1 MRRPDSS
8 ALGAGISILALGVV
22 LLLQDRGV
30 IDLQAGWLLAAVTA
44 TVVLAVASRSLSG
57 PAPAEETTARER
69 EALRISRVG
78 FAAAV
83 VLGGALFFFWATGV
97 LESAGSAALAAFVV
111 TIALVLISAPLWW
124 SMARRLTAERV
135 ARARSQERA
144 EVAAHLHDSVL
155 QTLALVQ
162 RRADEP
168 EEVAKLARRQE
179 RELRSWL
186 AGEGPARPG
195 ERLADA
201 LKTVAVEVEEQHGTQ
216 VEAVVVGDAPLD
228 ERLEALV
235 AATREALTNAAK
247 FASDGGPVRLYAEIE
262 ARQAKVFVDDRG
274 PGFDTEAVSQDR
286 RGIRESIIGRM
297 ERHGG
302 RAEIRTGNGEG
313 TEVELTMDVVDPMSE
328 TPTVV
333 IVDDHRI
340 FRSGVR
346 AELGEAVE
354 VLGEAESIED
364 AVRAITELEPDVVLL
379 DVHMPGG
386 GGVEVIEQV
395 SKAQATAALPRPLG
409 VRRPQGRD
417 RHRPRRSPRLRH
429 QDDHGRRARRGR
441 PPSPRRRRRL
451 LTPARRLRPRRLRRR
466 PAR

>member
-8 ALGAGISILALGVV
+8 TLGAGISILALGVI

-57 PAPAEETTARER
+57 PAPAEGTTAPER

-168 EEVAKLARRQE
+168 EEVARLARRQE

-201 LKTVAVEVEEQHGTQ
+201 LKTAAVEVEEQHGTQ

-274 PGFDTEAVSQDR
+274 PGFDTEAVSEDR

-302 RAEIRTGNGEG
+302 QAEIRTGNGEG
-313 TEVELTMDVVDPMSE
+313 TEVELTMEVV
-328 TPTVV
+328 T
-333 IVDDHRI
+333 R
-340 FRSGVR
+340 
-346 AELGEAVE
+346 
-354 VLGEAESIED
+354 
-364 AVRAITELEPDVVLL
+364 
-379 DVHMPGG
+379 
-386 GGVEVIEQV
+386 
-395 SKAQATAALPRPLG
+395 
-409 VRRPQGRD
+409 
-417 RHRPRRSPRLRH
+417 
-429 QDDHGRRARRGR
+429 
-441 PPSPRRRRRL
+441 
-451 LTPARRLRPRRLRRR
+451 
-466 PAR
+466 

>member
-1 MRRPDSS
+1 
-8 ALGAGISILALGVV
+8 
-22 LLLQDRGV
+22 
-30 IDLQAGWLLAAVTA
+30 
-44 TVVLAVASRSLSG
+44 
-57 PAPAEETTARER
+57 
-69 EALRISRVG
+69 VG

-124 SMARRLTAERV
+124 SMARRLAAERV

-162 RRADEP
+162 KRADEP

-186 AGEGPARPG
+186 AGEEPARPG

-201 LKTVAVEVEEQHGTQ
+201 LKTLAVEVEEQHGAQ

-228 ERLEALV
+228 ERREAVV

-262 ARQAKVFVDDRG
+262 AGWVKVFVDDRG
-274 PGFDTEAVSQDR
+274 PGFDAEAVPEDR

-302 RAEIRTGNGEG
+302 RVEIRTGSGEG
-313 TEVELTMDVVDPMSE
+313 TEVELTLDQ
-328 TPTVV
+328 
-333 IVDDHRI
+333 
-340 FRSGVR
+340 
-346 AELGEAVE
+346 
-354 VLGEAESIED
+354 ED
-364 AVRAITELEPDVVLL
+364 R
-379 DVHMPGG
+379 
-386 GGVEVIEQV
+386 
-395 SKAQATAALPRPLG
+395 
-409 VRRPQGRD
+409 
-417 RHRPRRSPRLRH
+417 
-429 QDDHGRRARRGR
+429 
-441 PPSPRRRRRL
+441 
-451 LTPARRLRPRRLRRR
+451 
-466 PAR
+466 

>member
-8 ALGAGISILALGVV
+8 TLGAGISILALGVI

-44 TVVLAVASRSLSG
+44 TIVLAVASRSLSG
-57 PAPAEETTARER
+57 PAPAEETTAPER

-168 EEVAKLARRQE
+168 EEVARLARRQE

-201 LKTVAVEVEEQHGTQ
+201 LKTAAVEVEEQHGTQ

-274 PGFDTEAVSQDR
+274 PGFDTEAVSEDR

-302 RAEIRTGNGEG
+302 QAEIRTGNGEG
-313 TEVELTMDVVDPMSE
+313 TEVELTMEVV
-328 TPTVV
+328 T
-333 IVDDHRI
+333 R
-340 FRSGVR
+340 
-346 AELGEAVE
+346 
-354 VLGEAESIED
+354 
-364 AVRAITELEPDVVLL
+364 
-379 DVHMPGG
+379 
-386 GGVEVIEQV
+386 
-395 SKAQATAALPRPLG
+395 
-409 VRRPQGRD
+409 
-417 RHRPRRSPRLRH
+417 
-429 QDDHGRRARRGR
+429 
-441 PPSPRRRRRL
+441 
-451 LTPARRLRPRRLRRR
+451 
-466 PAR
+466 